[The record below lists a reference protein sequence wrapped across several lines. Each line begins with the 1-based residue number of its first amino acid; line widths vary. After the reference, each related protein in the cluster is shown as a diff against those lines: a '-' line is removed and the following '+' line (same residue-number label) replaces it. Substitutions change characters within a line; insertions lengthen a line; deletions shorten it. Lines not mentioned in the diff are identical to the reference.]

1 MAREVKK
8 GTFWF
13 FGSLGCFRTMQTW
26 AHCADEAFFDNI
38 AASGGKSHAEAR
50 STQS

>member
-1 MAREVKK
+1 
-8 GTFWF
+8 
-13 FGSLGCFRTMQTW
+13 MQTW
-26 AHCADEAFFDNI
+26 AHCADEAFIDNI